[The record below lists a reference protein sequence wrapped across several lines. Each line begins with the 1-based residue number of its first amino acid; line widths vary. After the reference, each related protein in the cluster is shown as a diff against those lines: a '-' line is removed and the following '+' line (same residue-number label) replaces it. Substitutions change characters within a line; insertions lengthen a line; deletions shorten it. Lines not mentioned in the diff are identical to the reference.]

1 VCITIDTNIW
11 MAGLLWRGMP
21 WRLLRLAEA
30 RKVGLCA
37 APSMVVEL
45 AQVLCCERVQ
55 GRLEQLGPTPA
66 ELVTY
71 VLNLGIYL

>member
-1 VCITIDTNIW
+1 
-11 MAGLLWRGMP
+11 
-21 WRLLRLAEA
+21 
-30 RKVGLCA
+30 
-37 APSMVVEL
+37 MVVEL